1 MTTNLIKSTLRP
13 KCSICVFFHFQVKVR
28 LQLHP
33 LFLLTPLAK
42 YTHMHVY
49 THTHT
54 HAQLMNRWINN
65 EPNLETQ
72 YPWGTKQ
79 SINDIPTWVQMM
91 STYKLEMSLKKTNY
105 STVLTL
111 GLSDGLRKPQ
121 HGHMHSLAPNP
132 APTSPPA
139 CDITTRV
146 TSPVSGLTH
155 HCLPIATHK
164 VPFDPLPAPLIA
176 LRPPACLPM
185 ATRKCQ
191 GCGHREQ
198 GAIKRQWPTSCFCL
212 CM

>member
-1 MTTNLIKSTLRP
+1 
-13 KCSICVFFHFQVKVR
+13 
-28 LQLHP
+28 
-33 LFLLTPLAK
+33 
-42 YTHMHVY
+42 MHVY

-54 HAQLMNRWINN
+54 HAQLMNRWTNN